1 MDEAL
6 TGSCLKTWREKRKK
20 KKSKK
25 TKQATTAG
33 KCKVK
38 IAVIRANRSAW
49 TEEVRELNG

>member
-49 TEEVRELNG
+49 TEEVRELNV